1 VSKLAGPWAG
11 RIYGTNTGK
20 VFVEFEETD
29 GRLTGTARIN
39 DDSLGIA
46 VFEVTGSAGDDI
58 ELALT
63 AKSAEEGVDI
73 AAGHITGRLSPDGTL
88 RGRWETDA
96 GTAGTFVL
104 FPHSSETSEQALTER
119 KSQASEPEQICNR
132 VAVVG
137 STRLFRDDVMRIF
150 EIARRDFADPS
161 KLIVTYE
168 LHGNE
173 ITEWA
178 DDFMRGMDRL
188 TELRT
193 FKLSIQEPGK
203 ASVSRMVN
211 IDLTESGDSTVRVS
225 GPDET
230 WVVGKVE
237 SVRKA
242 ISGYQNL
249 VVTNYKKYGLNF
261 NFLLFVGMLI
271 LVPSI
276 QGIPRRVIVAA
287 VVLIL
292 VRILFAIHSK
302 MIPNTLILIR
312 AKPKGP
318 FALAW
323 PTLLSWV
330 MAVTSTVVAGL
341 IFWYLTK

>member
-1 VSKLAGPWAG
+1 VSKLVGPWAG

-20 VFVEFEETD
+20 VFVELEETD

-39 DDSLGIA
+39 DESLGIA

-63 AKSAEEGVDI
+63 PKSAEEGVDI

-88 RGRWETDA
+88 RGRWETVA

-104 FPHSSETSEQALTER
+104 FPHSSETPEQALTKR
-119 KSQASEPEQICNR
+119 APEPEQIFNR
-132 VAVVG
+132 VAVIG
-137 STRLFRDDVMRIF
+137 STRLFRDDVVRVF

-178 DDFMRGMDRL
+178 DDFVMGMDRL

-203 ASVSRMVN
+203 GSVSRMVN
-211 IDLTESGDSTVRVS
+211 IDLMESGDSTVRVS

-237 SVRKA
+237 SMRKA
-242 ISGYQNL
+242 ISGYQNS
-249 VVTNYKKYGLNF
+249 VVTNYKKYGLNL
-261 NFLLFVGMLI
+261 NFFLFVGMLI

-276 QGIPRRVIVAA
+276 QGIPRRIIFAA

-302 MIPNTLILIR
+302 MIPNTLVLIR